1 MYAKQAC
8 DRIAGLIHFRCP
20 TMDEKT
26 PARRR
31 TGDLTSGPIPRTLL
45 LFALPVLGSN
55 VLQSLNGS
63 INAVWVGRFL
73 GEAALTATSNANL
86 VLFLILGT
94 VFGIGMAATILVAQS
109 VGARDL
115 PEARRIVGTSAT
127 FFFLVSVVFAVYGWI
142 WVDAILNT
150 LGTPADA
157 LPLARSYLRIIFV
170 AVPMMNLLS
179 FVMTVLRGAGDSRT
193 PFVFMALAVV
203 LDIVLNPLLI
213 RGLGPFPE
221 LGIAGSATATLIGQ
235 TVSVIAIL
243 IVLYAR
249 KHPLRLAGANLALLR
264 PDPALLRI
272 VVFKGVPMGLQMIV
286 ISAAALTVMGIVNS
300 YGSQVAAAYG
310 IAAQLWTYI
319 QMPALAIGAAVS
331 SMAAQNVGAGRWDRI
346 GKVAASGVG
355 FNLVLTGAL
364 VFLLFFFDRSILS
377 LFLSTDS
384 AAIDIAAHINNV
396 ASWSFILFGV
406 TIVLFATVRATGAV
420 MPPLIILVISVLIV
434 RTGFAYFF
442 RSVIGEEALWWSFP
456 AGSITSLALAAAY
469 YRFGGWRTLH
479 MIEGRPAAGEP
490 PDTGLGVPR
499 QRANMAPETPDG

>member
-1 MYAKQAC
+1 MVAAPRTKPPDA
-8 DRIAGLIHFRCP
+8 A
-20 TMDEKT
+20 MDEKK

-31 TGDLTSGPIPRTLL
+31 TVDLTSGPIARTLL

-86 VLFLILGT
+86 VLFLLLGT

-115 PEARRIVGTSAT
+115 PQARRIVGASAS
-127 FFFLVSVVFAVYGWI
+127 FFFLVSAVFAICGWV
-142 WVDAILNT
+142 WVDPILGL

-157 LPLARSYLRIIFV
+157 LPLARAYLRIIFV
-170 AVPMMNLLS
+170 AVPAMNLLS

-193 PFVFMALAVV
+193 PFLFMAIAVV
-203 LDIVLNPLLI
+203 LDILLNPLLI
-213 RGLGPFPE
+213 RGIGPFPA
-221 LGIAGSATATLIGQ
+221 LGIAGSATSTLVGQ
-235 TVSVIAIL
+235 TVSVVAL
-243 IVLYAR
+243 LTVLYVR
-249 KHPLRLAGANLALLR
+249 RHPLRLAGPDLRLLW

-286 ISAAALTVMGIVNS
+286 ISVAALTVMGLVNL

-310 IAAQLWTYI
+310 IAAQLWTYV

-346 GKVAASGVG
+346 GRITASGVG
-355 FNLVLTGAL
+355 FNLVLTGTL
-364 VFLLFFFDRSILS
+364 VSLLYLFDRPVLG
-377 LFLSTDS
+377 LFLVGDS

-420 MPPLIILVISVLIV
+420 MPPLIILVISVLLI
-434 RTGFAYFF
+434 RTGFAYSM
-442 RSVIGEEALWWSFP
+442 RDTMGQEALWWSFP
-456 AGSITSLALAAAY
+456 AGSIASLLLAALY
-469 YRFGGWRTLH
+469 FRFGRWRTMH
-479 MIEGRPAAGEP
+479 MIDTRPAAGEP

-499 QRANMAPETPDG
+499 ERAHLSPETPNG